1 MTGTRFTPELDL
13 DGLSPDE
20 VFATLGNEIRLDII
34 RVLWH
39 ADAAHEYDDVTDTA
53 KTISF
58 SELRRQVD
66 LKDNGQFN
74 YHLSQLTPHFV
85 RDTDDGYRL
94 SGAGKQIARTVFA
107 VSGGEHVD
115 FSTPLEQDC
124 PLCSAP
130 MTATYD
136 DQWIRI
142 SCTECDGVF
151 GDKAPEGSVFFS
163 NYPTAGLTNRTPDEA
178 LETGFYR
185 CMLDIASMMR
195 DVCQECAGSIS
206 TSLSV
211 CDTHQTRDGEPCSH
225 CGTRFPVWAE
235 QRCDTCGYAKRLP
248 VEPFVLTL
256 SPVVGFL
263 ANEGIDVLA
272 PDFSEILEF
281 LQTRV
286 ETTVTEDPFRVSVT
300 IEGQDEA
307 LSVSL
312 DGDMNLVDL
321 DRESVEVTIRRP

>member
-1 MTGTRFTPELDL
+1 MAGTRFTPELDL

-20 VFATLGNEIRLDII
+20 AFAVLGNEIRLDII

-39 ADAAHEYDDVTDTA
+39 ADAAHEYDDISDTA

-66 LKDNGQFN
+66 LDDNGQFN

-94 SGAGKQIARTVFA
+94 SGAGKQIARTVIA

-115 FSTPLEQDC
+115 FSTRLDQDC

-130 MTATYD
+130 MTAAYD

-163 NYPTAGLTNRTPDEA
+163 SYPAAGLAGRTPDEA

-185 CMLDIASMMR
+185 CMLDITYMMR
-195 DVCQECAGSIS
+195 DVCRECAGSIS
-206 TSLSV
+206 TSISV
-211 CDTHQTRDGEPCSH
+211 CDDHQTREREPCAH
-225 CGTRFPVWAE
+225 CGTRFPVWTD

-263 ANEGIDVLA
+263 DNEGTDVLA
-272 PDFSEILEF
+272 PAFTEILKL
-281 LQTRV
+281 LQNGV

-312 DGDMNLVDL
+312 DGDMNVVGL
-321 DRESVEVTIRRP
+321 DRGQSK